1 MNKEF
6 DDIAKIISGEMALEK
21 KQKAL
26 EKAKKEAVE
35 EQKNKRR
42 KGIEHGNLKLEKDD
56 GGEEK
61 KVVQN
66 IKLFSWEAK
75 DRLPIKYSNKTFLI
89 LVASSLAFILL
100 LAVLGHYFLMG
111 CVIALVFLI
120 YVLGTTKPQQVT
132 HTVTARGIDT
142 QNRLYEWY
150 LLKNFYFTNK
160 DGQLFLII
168 ETFLN
173 VPGALVFLVG
183 EKDKSALFVLLQ
195 EKLLYKDIRKQG
207 WLDKQNYGS
216 YIPLEEI

>member
-26 EKAKKEAVE
+26 EKAKREAIK
-35 EQKNKRR
+35 EQKNRR
-42 KGIEHGNLKLEKDD
+42 REGIQKGKIKLEKD
-56 GGEEK
+56 EEEETK

-66 IKLFSWEAK
+66 IKLFSWEAM
-75 DRLPIKYSNKTFLI
+75 DRLPIKYNNKSFLI
-89 LVASSLAFILL
+89 LVAASLAFILL

-111 CVIALVFLI
+111 CIIALVFLI
-120 YVLGTTKPQQVT
+120 YVLGTTKPQKVT

-142 QNRLYEWY
+142 GGRLYQWY
-150 LLKNFYFTNK
+150 LLKNFYFSDKN
-160 DGQLFLII
+160 GQIFMII
-168 ETFLN
+168 ETNLN

-183 EKDKSALFVLLQ
+183 KEDQGALFVILQ

-207 WLDKQNYGS
+207 WLEKQNYGV
-216 YIPLEEI
+216 YIPLEKV